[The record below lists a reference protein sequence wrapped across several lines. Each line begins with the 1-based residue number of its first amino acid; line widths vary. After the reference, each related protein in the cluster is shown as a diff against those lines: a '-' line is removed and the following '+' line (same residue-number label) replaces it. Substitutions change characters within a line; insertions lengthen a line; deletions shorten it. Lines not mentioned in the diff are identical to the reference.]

1 MLRSIAPGAL
11 QQRHKL
17 VMLSMVAVFIC
28 YIDRIAMSVTII
40 PMAEQYGWGPETQG
54 RVLSSFFVGYLLLQ
68 ILGGTLS
75 DRFGGKVV
83 LGIGVLLWS
92 LFTVLTPLAA
102 SFGLAILILNR
113 ILMGMG
119 EAVTYPSIY
128 SLLARWVPQSE
139 RARAMGAINSGIPL
153 GTVVALVITPLI
165 VQAYGWEMV
174 FYSYGLLGVLWF
186 VFWQSTSSEPST
198 HPHISPEELA
208 HIQAEGEPSKA
219 ETAPPILQLLKSP
232 AVLAIMVAH
241 FCNNWSLFLL
251 LTWLPTF
258 INKGLGVD
266 YASVGYF
273 TMVPFIISVLFY
285 NISGNIADRMI
296 KGGMAVVKVRK
307 IMQSVS
313 LGGMAATMM
322 VVGYAESVWVAI
334 GIMTLG
340 NILGSAAIGG
350 FVVNHMDIA
359 PKYAGT
365 LMGITNTMAAIPGII
380 GVYAA
385 GYILE
390 ATGSWVMVFQLAGAV
405 SLFGML
411 FYLIFASAD
420 KQFD

>member
-1 MLRSIAPGAL
+1 MRIGFGINTTNPCIDVLVLKHPHTGYLNGQSIA
-11 QQRHKL
+11 
-17 VMLSMVAVFIC
+17 
-28 YIDRIAMSVTII
+28 IA
-40 PMAEQYGWGPETQG
+40 
-54 RVLSSFFVGYLLLQ
+54 
-68 ILGGTLS
+68 
-75 DRFGGKVV
+75 
-83 LGIGVLLWS
+83 
-92 LFTVLTPLAA
+92 
-102 SFGLAILILNR
+102 
-113 ILMGMG
+113 
-119 EAVTYPSIY
+119 
-128 SLLARWVPQSE
+128 PQ
-139 RARAMGAINSGIPL
+139 
-153 GTVVALVITPLI
+153 
-165 VQAYGWEMV
+165 
-174 FYSYGLLGVLWF
+174 LLG
-186 VFWQSTSSEPST
+186 
-198 HPHISPEELA
+198 
-208 HIQAEGEPSKA
+208 
-219 ETAPPILQLLKSP
+219 
-232 AVLAIMVAH
+232 
-241 FCNNWSLFLL
+241 
-251 LTWLPTF
+251 
-258 INKGLGVD
+258 KG
-266 YASVGYF
+266 
-273 TMVPFIISVLFY
+273 VPFIISVLFY